1 MKFGKVKKF
10 ILPPGP
16 ILSLTLI
23 GLLLL
28 SAVIYYRA
36 VKVQRFLE
44 PALAFS
50 QPRLQFSQ
58 SINDLLSKEFGTR
71 ETRGVRLK
79 AGAILVNQSLL
90 FPPGQSVRPDQS
102 EVLHRLGHVF
112 LQALDDPAIRDNIS
126 LILVSTRLPLSTDA
140 RLNTALRFQLQGRAL
155 LILNSLYAAEP
166 AIEKKYGKYFAATA
180 LPVEGPLKEAEWIEF
195 RIIPAE
201 RFHII
206 LLQRLEKYMR

>member
-1 MKFGKVKKF
+1 MKFGTAKKF

-28 SAVIYYRA
+28 SAVVYYRA
-36 VKVQRFLE
+36 VKIQRFLE

-58 SINDLLSKEFGTR
+58 SIDNLLSKEFGEK
-71 ETRGVRLK
+71 ETRGVRFR
-79 AGAILVNQSLL
+79 AGAILINQSLL
-90 FPPGQSVRPDQS
+90 FPPGSPLRPDQS
-102 EVLHRLGHVF
+102 EVLHKLGRFF
-112 LQALDDPAIRDNIS
+112 LAALDDPDIRDNVS
-126 LILVSTRLPLSTDA
+126 LILVSTRLPLSTNA
-140 RLNTALRFQLQGRAL
+140 ELNRIMRFQMQGRAL

-166 AIEKKYGKYFAATA
+166 DIEKKYGKYFAATS
-180 LPVEGPLKEAEWIEF
+180 LPLDGPPKEAEWIEF

-206 LLQRLEKYMR
+206 LLQRLEKYVQ

>member
-1 MKFGKVKKF
+1 MKFGTIKKF

-28 SAVIYYRA
+28 SAVVYYRA
-36 VKVQRFLE
+36 VKIQRFLE

-58 SINDLLSKEFGTR
+58 SINNLLAREFGTR
-71 ETRGVRLK
+71 ETQGVRFR

-90 FPPGQSVRPDQS
+90 FPAGPNMRPDQS
-102 EVLHRLGHVF
+102 EVLHKLGHVF
-112 LQALDDPAIRDNIS
+112 REALDDPDIRDNIS
-126 LILVSTRLPLSTDA
+126 LILVSTRLPLSTSA
-140 RLNTALRFQLQGRAL
+140 ELNTALRFQLQGRAL
-155 LILNSLYAAEP
+155 LILDSLYYVEP

>member
-1 MKFGKVKKF
+1 MRFGTIRKF

-36 VKVQRFLE
+36 IKVQRFLE

-58 SINDLLSKEFGTR
+58 SINNLLSKEFGTK
-71 ETRGVRLK
+71 ETQGVRLR
-79 AGAILVNQSLL
+79 AGAIFVNQSLL
-90 FPPGQSVRPDQS
+90 FPAGRMTRPDQS
-102 EVLHRLGHVF
+102 QVLHKLGHVF
-112 LQALDDPAIRDNIS
+112 LRALDDPDIRDNIS

-140 RLNTALRFQLQGRAL
+140 ELNAALRFQLEGRAL
-155 LILNSLYAAEP
+155 LILNSLYSAEP
-166 AIEKKYGKYFAATA
+166 AIEKKYAQYFAATA

-206 LLQRLEKYMR
+206 LLQRLEKYMK

>member
-1 MKFGKVKKF
+1 MKFETVRKF
-10 ILPPGP
+10 IMPPGP

-28 SAVIYYRA
+28 SALVYYRA
-36 VKVQRFLE
+36 VKIQRFLE

-58 SINDLLSKEFGTR
+58 SINNLLAKEFGAR
-71 ETRGVRLK
+71 ETGGVKFR
-79 AGAILVNQSLL
+79 AGAILINQALI
-90 FPPGQSVRPDQS
+90 FPPGQIMRPDQS
-102 EVLHRLGHVF
+102 EVLHKLGHVF
-112 LQALDDPAIRDNIS
+112 LAALDDPAIRDNVS
-126 LILVSTRLPLSTDA
+126 LILVSTRLPLSTNA
-140 RLNTALRFQLQGRAL
+140 ELNSVLRFQLQGRAL

-166 AIEKKYGKYFAATA
+166 ALEKQYGKYFAATS
-180 LPVEGPLKEAEWIEF
+180 LPLDGPPKEAAWIEF

-206 LLQRLEKYMR
+206 LLQRLEKYMQ

>member
-1 MKFGKVKKF
+1 MKFGTVKKL

-28 SAVIYYRA
+28 SAVVYYRA
-36 VKVQRFLE
+36 VKIQRFLE

-58 SINDLLSKEFGTR
+58 SVNNLLSKEFGEK
-71 ETRGVRLK
+71 ETRGVKFR
-79 AGAILVNQSLL
+79 AGAILIHQSLF
-90 FPPGQSVRPDQS
+90 FPPDRIMRPDQS
-102 EVLHRLGHVF
+102 EVLHKLGRFF
-112 LQALDDPAIRDNIS
+112 LAALDDPDIRDNIS
-126 LILVSTRLPLSTDA
+126 LILVSTRLPLSNDA
-140 RLNTALRFQLQGRAL
+140 DLNRFLRFQLQGRAL
-155 LILNSLYAAEP
+155 LILNSLYTAEP
-166 AIEKKYGKYFAATA
+166 EIERKYGKYFAATS
-180 LPVEGPLKEAEWIEF
+180 LPLDGPPKEAEWIEF

-206 LLQRLEKYMR
+206 LLQRLEKYIQ

>member
-1 MKFGKVKKF
+1 MKFETVKKF

-28 SAVIYYRA
+28 SALVYYRA
-36 VKVQRFLE
+36 VRIQRFLE

-58 SINDLLSKEFGTR
+58 SIHDLLTKEFGSK
-71 ETRGVRLK
+71 ETSGVKFR
-79 AGAILVNQSLL
+79 AGSILIKQSLL
-90 FPPGQSVRPDQS
+90 FPPGQVMRPDQS
-102 EVLHRLGHVF
+102 AVLHKLGRFF
-112 LQALDDPAIRDNIS
+112 LAALDDSAIRDNVS
-126 LILVSTRLPLSTDA
+126 LILVSTRLPLSTNA
-140 RLNTALRFQLQGRAL
+140 ELNRILRFQLQGRAL
-155 LILNSLYAAEP
+155 LILNSLYATEP
-166 AIEKKYGKYFAATA
+166 AIEKKYGKYFAATS
-180 LPVEGPLKEAEWIEF
+180 LPVDGPPKEADWIEF

-206 LLQRLEKYMR
+206 LLQRLEKYMQ

>member
-1 MKFGKVKKF
+1 MKFETVRKF

-36 VKVQRFLE
+36 VKIQRFLE

-50 QPRLQFSQ
+50 QPRLQFSL
-58 SINDLLSKEFGTR
+58 SINNLLSKEFGTE
-71 ETRGVRLK
+71 ETKGVRFR
-79 AGAILVNQSLL
+79 AGAILVNQAVL
-90 FPPGQSVRPDQS
+90 FPPGEIMRPDQS
-102 EVLHRLGHVF
+102 RVLHKLGHVF
-112 LQALDDPAIRDNIS
+112 LAALNDPDIRDNIS
-126 LILVSTRLPLSTDA
+126 LILVSTRLPLSA
-140 RLNTALRFQLQGRAL
+140 NAEMNRALRFQLQSKAL
-155 LILNSLYAAEP
+155 LILNSLYATEP
-166 AIEKKYGKYFAATA
+166 ALEKKYGEYFAATS
-180 LPVEGPLKEAEWIEF
+180 LPLAGPLKEAEWIEF

-206 LLQRLEKYMR
+206 LLQRLEKYVR